1 MYLNTQKSSLPRVV
15 IHRNQMRRQGRG
27 FLLDVSRVLN
37 VYRWVVFLA
46 FLASIFAADGAPS
59 SSSSSSGVLPPGEGG
74 KDEKAKQLNNALEK
88 MKPSSATHTGDGLPT
103 LPPYENPRT
112 GERTHVLHPA
122 TILNGKHVGFS
133 KKRILEEI
141 GRKEMEKN
149 QFFGQKLASEGFDSV
164 SIFGAENAMKPIE
177 FNDDEEEGNAKAKK
191 RFTLLEFVTAAAKK
205 KRATEGRDAVEDA
218 AKTKEEISFLIDEEE
233 EDDILGGR
241 RVAVFNV
248 DMSSDVGKYFENTGM
263 LAKIKGLVESQKKSR
278 KKIDAIRMS
287 VNEMVQMM
295 KKSLLDDQVSE
306 QERATYDHMTFLTAG
321 SGDESDKQF
330 RNEDARDHRRNRGR
344 KIASMEEIKK
354 SNRDNN
360 YFKSGQGRQ
369 SVRAEFYNSME
380 SHVELAWL
388 DFDGKEVK
396 YADLAPGAS
405 TTLSTFTKHKWLAK
419 NYIGDPICFFIVD
432 DRYPT
437 LKKQYFEISE
447 DEHEEVTFVLEEE
460 EEESSEAYIK
470 RKELNRKLSL
480 ANNAQT
486 GDELTQEEK
495 EELLRVAREHI
506 HQLLTNEKSEDVN
519 IEVES
524 VHVFESRQ
532 DIVDFF
538 EKRSADKSTVSN
550 KGEEEDPNVVWLSE
564 EQFYELGMPDSA
576 KIKPPLDVVD
586 ALVEE
591 ELIEEDAVRDV
602 LRQKTGENRAREEEE
617 KENEEGQDVKKEE
630 L

>member
-1 MYLNTQKSSLPRVV
+1 
-15 IHRNQMRRQGRG
+15 MRRHGRG
-27 FLLDVSRVLN
+27 FLLDVSIVIN
-37 VYRWVVFLA
+37 VSRWVGFL
-46 FLASIFAADGAPS
+46 FFVVSIFAADGAPS

-74 KDEKAKQLNNALEK
+74 KDENAKQLNNALEK
-88 MKPSSATHTGDGLPT
+88 MKPSSATHTGDGLPP

-112 GERTHVLHPA
+112 GERTHLLHPA

-141 GRKEMEKN
+141 GRKEMEKK
-149 QFFGQKLASEGFDSV
+149 QFSGQKLAREGFDSV

-177 FNDDEEEGNAKAKK
+177 FNDDDGKENDDEEEGNEKAKK
-191 RFTLLEFVTAAAKK
+191 RFTLLEFVTAAAAKK

-218 AKTKEEISFLIDEEE
+218 VKTEEEISFLEN
-233 EDDILGGR
+233 DILGGR
-241 RVAVFNV
+241 RVVVFNV

-263 LAKIKGLVESQKKSR
+263 LAKIKGLVDSQKKSR

-295 KKSLLDDQVSE
+295 KKSLLDDQANE

-330 RNEDARDHRRNRGR
+330 RDEDARDHRRNRGR

-447 DEHEEVTFVLEEE
+447 DEHEEVTFVMEEE

-480 ANNAQT
+480 VNNAQT
-486 GDELTQEEK
+486 GDELTEEEK

-506 HQLLTNEKSEDVN
+506 HQILTNEKSEDVN

-538 EKRSADKSTVSN
+538 EKRSADKSTASN

-564 EQFYELGMPDSA
+564 EQFYELGMPDNA
-576 KIKPPLDVVD
+576 KIKSPLDVVD

-602 LRQKTGENRAREEEE
+602 LREKTGENRAREEEQ
-617 KENEEGQDVKKEE
+617 KENDEGQDVKKEE

>member
-1 MYLNTQKSSLPRVV
+1 
-15 IHRNQMRRQGRG
+15 MRRRGRG
-27 FLLDVSRVLN
+27 FLLDVSSVLN
-37 VYRWVVFLA
+37 VCRWVVFLA
-46 FLASIFAADGAPS
+46 FVASIFAADGAPS
-59 SSSSSSGVLPPGEGG
+59 SSSSSSSSGVLPPGEGG
-74 KDEKAKQLNNALEK
+74 KEENAKQLNNALEK
-88 MKPSSATHTGDGLPT
+88 MKPSSATHTGDGLPP

-112 GERTHVLHPA
+112 GERTHLLHPA

-141 GRKEMEKN
+141 GRKEMEKK
-149 QFFGQKLASEGFDSV
+149 QFSGQKLAREGFDSV

-177 FNDDEEEGNAKAKK
+177 FNDDDGKENDDEEEGNEKAKK
-191 RFTLLEFVTAAAKK
+191 RFTLLEFVTAAAAKK

-218 AKTKEEISFLIDEEE
+218 AKTEEEISFLEN
-233 EDDILGGR
+233 DILGGR
-241 RVAVFNV
+241 RMVVFNV
-248 DMSSDVGKYFENTGM
+248 DMSSDVGKYFENTGI
-263 LAKIKGLVESQKKSR
+263 LAKIKGLVDSQKKSR

-295 KKSLLDDQVSE
+295 KKSLLDDQANE

-330 RNEDARDHRRNRGR
+330 RDEDARDHRRNRGR

-447 DEHEEVTFVLEEE
+447 DEHEEVTFVMEEE

-480 ANNAQT
+480 ANNAQI

-495 EELLRVAREHI
+495 EVLLRVAREHI
-506 HQLLTNEKSEDVN
+506 HQILTNEKSEDVN

-538 EKRSADKSTVSN
+538 EKRSADKSTASN

-564 EQFYELGMPDSA
+564 EQFYELGMPDNA

-591 ELIEEDAVRDV
+591 DAVRDV
-602 LRQKTGENRAREEEE
+602 LREKTGENRAREEKQKE
-617 KENEEGQDVKKEE
+617 KEEGQDVKKEE

>member
-1 MYLNTQKSSLPRVV
+1 
-15 IHRNQMRRQGRG
+15 MRRRGRG
-27 FLLDVSRVLN
+27 FLLDVSSVLN
-37 VYRWVVFLA
+37 VCRWVVFLA
-46 FLASIFAADGAPS
+46 FVASIFAADGAPS
-59 SSSSSSGVLPPGEGG
+59 SSSSSSSGVLPPGEEG
-74 KDEKAKQLNNALEK
+74 KEENAKQLNNALEK
-88 MKPSSATHTGDGLPT
+88 MKPSSATHTGDGLPP

-112 GERTHVLHPA
+112 GERTHLLHPA

-141 GRKEMEKN
+141 GRKEMEKK
-149 QFFGQKLASEGFDSV
+149 QFSGQKLAREGFDSV

-177 FNDDEEEGNAKAKK
+177 FNDDDGKENDDEEEGNEKAKK
-191 RFTLLEFVTAAAKK
+191 RFTLLEFVTAAAAKK

-218 AKTKEEISFLIDEEE
+218 VKTEEEISFLEN
-233 EDDILGGR
+233 DILGGR
-241 RVAVFNV
+241 RVVVFNV
-248 DMSSDVGKYFENTGM
+248 DMSSDVGKYFENTGI
-263 LAKIKGLVESQKKSR
+263 LAKIKGLVDSQKKSR

-295 KKSLLDDQVSE
+295 KKSLLDDQANE

-330 RNEDARDHRRNRGR
+330 RDEDARDHRRNRGR

-447 DEHEEVTFVLEEE
+447 DEHEEVTFVMEEE

-486 GDELTQEEK
+486 GDELTEEEK

-506 HQLLTNEKSEDVN
+506 HQILTNEKSEDVN

-538 EKRSADKSTVSN
+538 EKRSADKSTASN

-564 EQFYELGMPDSA
+564 EQFYELGMPDNA
-576 KIKPPLDVVD
+576 KIKSPLDVVD

-602 LRQKTGENRAREEEE
+602 LREKTGENRAREEEQ
-617 KENEEGQDVKKEE
+617 KENDEGQDVKKEE

>member
-1 MYLNTQKSSLPRVV
+1 
-15 IHRNQMRRQGRG
+15 MRRHGRG
-27 FLLDVSRVLN
+27 FLLDVSIVIN
-37 VYRWVVFLA
+37 VSRWVGFL
-46 FLASIFAADGAPS
+46 FFVVSIFAADGAPS
-59 SSSSSSGVLPPGEGG
+59 SSSSSSGVSEGG
-74 KDEKAKQLNNALEK
+74 KDENAKQLNNALEK

-103 LPPYENPRT
+103 LPLYENPRT
-112 GERTHVLHPA
+112 GERTVLLHPA

-141 GRKEMEKN
+141 GRKEMEKK

-177 FNDDEEEGNAKAKK
+177 FNDDEEEGNEKAKK

-248 DMSSDVGKYFENTGM
+248 DMSSDVGKYFGNTGM
-263 LAKIKGLVESQKKSR
+263 LAKIKGLIESQKKSR

-330 RNEDARDHRRNRGR
+330 RDEDARDHRRNRGR

-447 DEHEEVTFVLEEE
+447 DEHEEVTFVMEEE

-480 ANNAQT
+480 ANNAQI

-495 EELLRVAREHI
+495 EVLLRVAREHI
-506 HQLLTNEKSEDVN
+506 HQILTNEKREDVN

-538 EKRSADKSTVSN
+538 EKRSADKSTASN

-564 EQFYELGMPDSA
+564 EQFYELGMPDNA

-591 ELIEEDAVRDV
+591 DAGCE
-602 LRQKTGENRAREEEE
+602 TF
-617 KENEEGQDVKKEE
+617 
-630 L
+630 

>member
-1 MYLNTQKSSLPRVV
+1 
-15 IHRNQMRRQGRG
+15 
-27 FLLDVSRVLN
+27 
-37 VYRWVVFLA
+37 
-46 FLASIFAADGAPS
+46 
-59 SSSSSSGVLPPGEGG
+59 
-74 KDEKAKQLNNALEK
+74 
-88 MKPSSATHTGDGLPT
+88 
-103 LPPYENPRT
+103 
-112 GERTHVLHPA
+112 
-122 TILNGKHVGFS
+122 
-133 KKRILEEI
+133 
-141 GRKEMEKN
+141 
-149 QFFGQKLASEGFDSV
+149 
-164 SIFGAENAMKPIE
+164 
-177 FNDDEEEGNAKAKK
+177 
-191 RFTLLEFVTAAAKK
+191 
-205 KRATEGRDAVEDA
+205 
-218 AKTKEEISFLIDEEE
+218 
-233 EDDILGGR
+233 
-241 RVAVFNV
+241 
-248 DMSSDVGKYFENTGM
+248 
-263 LAKIKGLVESQKKSR
+263 
-278 KKIDAIRMS
+278 
-287 VNEMVQMM
+287 MM

-330 RNEDARDHRRNRGR
+330 RDEDARDHRRNRGR

-447 DEHEEVTFVLEEE
+447 DEHEEVTFVIEEE

-506 HQLLTNEKSEDVN
+506 HQILTNEKSEDVN

-538 EKRSADKSTVSN
+538 EKRSADKSTASN

-564 EQFYELGMPDSA
+564 EQFYELGMPDNA

-602 LRQKTGENRAREEEE
+602 LREKNGENRAREEEE
-617 KENEEGQDVKKEE
+617 KDNEEGQDVKKEE

>member
-1 MYLNTQKSSLPRVV
+1 
-15 IHRNQMRRQGRG
+15 MRRRGRG
-27 FLLDVSRVLN
+27 FLLDVSSVLN
-37 VYRWVVFLA
+37 VCRWVVFLA
-46 FLASIFAADGAPS
+46 FVASIFAADGAPS
-59 SSSSSSGVLPPGEGG
+59 SSSSSSSGVLPPGEEG
-74 KDEKAKQLNNALEK
+74 KEENAKQLNNALEK
-88 MKPSSATHTGDGLPT
+88 MKPSSATHTGDGLPP

-112 GERTHVLHPA
+112 GERTHLLHPA

-141 GRKEMEKN
+141 GRKEMEKK
-149 QFFGQKLASEGFDSV
+149 QFSGQKLAREGFDSV

-177 FNDDEEEGNAKAKK
+177 FNDDDGKENDDEEEGNEKAKK
-191 RFTLLEFVTAAAKK
+191 RFTLLEFVTAAAAKK

-218 AKTKEEISFLIDEEE
+218 AKTEEEISFLEN
-233 EDDILGGR
+233 DILGGR
-241 RVAVFNV
+241 RMVVFNV
-248 DMSSDVGKYFENTGM
+248 DMSSDVGKYFENTGI
-263 LAKIKGLVESQKKSR
+263 LAKIKGLVDSQKKSR

-295 KKSLLDDQVSE
+295 KKSLLDDQANE

-330 RNEDARDHRRNRGR
+330 RDEDARDHRRNRGR

-447 DEHEEVTFVLEEE
+447 DEHEEVTFVMEEE

-486 GDELTQEEK
+486 GDELTEEEK

-506 HQLLTNEKSEDVN
+506 HQILTNEKSEDVN

-538 EKRSADKSTVSN
+538 EKRSADKSTASN

-564 EQFYELGMPDSA
+564 EQFYELGMPDNA

-602 LRQKTGENRAREEEE
+602 LREKTGENRAREEEQ
-617 KENEEGQDVKKEE
+617 KENDEGQDVKKEE

>member
-1 MYLNTQKSSLPRVV
+1 
-15 IHRNQMRRQGRG
+15 MRRRGRG
-27 FLLDVSRVLN
+27 FLLDVSSVLN
-37 VYRWVVFLA
+37 VCRWVVFLA
-46 FLASIFAADGAPS
+46 FVASIFAADGAPS
-59 SSSSSSGVLPPGEGG
+59 SSSSSSSGVLPPGEEG
-74 KDEKAKQLNNALEK
+74 KEENAKQLNNALEK
-88 MKPSSATHTGDGLPT
+88 MKPSSATHTGDGLPP

-112 GERTHVLHPA
+112 GERTHLLHPA

-149 QFFGQKLASEGFDSV
+149 QFFGQKLGREGFDSV

-177 FNDDEEEGNAKAKK
+177 FNDDDGKENDDEEEGNEKAKK
-191 RFTLLEFVTAAAKK
+191 RFTLLEFVTAAAAKK

-218 AKTKEEISFLIDEEE
+218 AKTEEEISFLEN
-233 EDDILGGR
+233 DILGGR
-241 RVAVFNV
+241 RMVVFNV
-248 DMSSDVGKYFENTGM
+248 DMSSDVGKYFENTGI
-263 LAKIKGLVESQKKSR
+263 LAKIKGLVDSQKKSR

-295 KKSLLDDQVSE
+295 KKSLLDDQANE

-330 RNEDARDHRRNRGR
+330 RDEDARDHRRNRGR

-447 DEHEEVTFVLEEE
+447 DEHEEVTFVMEEE

-486 GDELTQEEK
+486 GDELTEEEK

-506 HQLLTNEKSEDVN
+506 HQILTNEKSEDVN

-538 EKRSADKSTVSN
+538 EKRSADKSTASN

-564 EQFYELGMPDSA
+564 EQFYELGMPDNA
-576 KIKPPLDVVD
+576 KIKSPLDVVD

-602 LRQKTGENRAREEEE
+602 LREKTGENRAREEEQ
-617 KENEEGQDVKKEE
+617 KENDEGQDVKKEE

>member
-1 MYLNTQKSSLPRVV
+1 
-15 IHRNQMRRQGRG
+15 MRRRGRG
-27 FLLDVSRVLN
+27 FLLDVSSVLN
-37 VYRWVVFLA
+37 VCRWVVFLA
-46 FLASIFAADGAPS
+46 FVASIFAADGAPS
-59 SSSSSSGVLPPGEGG
+59 SSSSSSSSSGVLPPGEGG
-74 KDEKAKQLNNALEK
+74 KEENAKQLNNALEK
-88 MKPSSATHTGDGLPT
+88 MKPSSATHTGDGLPP

-112 GERTHVLHPA
+112 GERTHLLHPA

-141 GRKEMEKN
+141 GRKEMEKK
-149 QFFGQKLASEGFDSV
+149 QFSGQKLAREGFDSV

-177 FNDDEEEGNAKAKK
+177 FNDDDGKENDDEEEGNEKAKK
-191 RFTLLEFVTAAAKK
+191 RFTLLEFVTAAAAKK

-218 AKTKEEISFLIDEEE
+218 VKTEEEISFLEN
-233 EDDILGGR
+233 DILGGR
-241 RVAVFNV
+241 RVVVFNV

-263 LAKIKGLVESQKKSR
+263 LAKIKGLVDSQKKSR

-295 KKSLLDDQVSE
+295 KKSLLDDQANE

-321 SGDESDKQF
+321 YGDESDKQF
-330 RNEDARDHRRNRGR
+330 RDEDARDHRRNRGR

-447 DEHEEVTFVLEEE
+447 DEHEEVTFVMEEE

-480 ANNAQT
+480 VNNAQT
-486 GDELTQEEK
+486 GDELTEEEK

-506 HQLLTNEKSEDVN
+506 HQILTNEKSEDVN

-538 EKRSADKSTVSN
+538 EKRSADKSTASN

-564 EQFYELGMPDSA
+564 EQFYELGMPDNA
-576 KIKPPLDVVD
+576 KIKSPLDVVD

-602 LRQKTGENRAREEEE
+602 LREKTGENRAREEEQ
-617 KENEEGQDVKKEE
+617 KESEEGQDVKKEE

>member
-1 MYLNTQKSSLPRVV
+1 
-15 IHRNQMRRQGRG
+15 MRRRGRG
-27 FLLDVSRVLN
+27 FLLDVSSVLN
-37 VYRWVVFLA
+37 VCRWVVFLA
-46 FLASIFAADGAPS
+46 FVASIFAADGAPS
-59 SSSSSSGVLPPGEGG
+59 SSSSSSSSSGVLPPGEGG
-74 KDEKAKQLNNALEK
+74 KEENAKQLNNALEK
-88 MKPSSATHTGDGLPT
+88 MKPSSATHTGDGLPP

-112 GERTHVLHPA
+112 GERTHLLHPA

-141 GRKEMEKN
+141 GRKEMEKK
-149 QFFGQKLASEGFDSV
+149 QFSGQKLAREGFDSV

-177 FNDDEEEGNAKAKK
+177 FNDDDGKENDDEEEGNEKAKK
-191 RFTLLEFVTAAAKK
+191 RFTLLEFVTAAAAKK

-218 AKTKEEISFLIDEEE
+218 VKTEEEISFLEN
-233 EDDILGGR
+233 DILGGR
-241 RVAVFNV
+241 RVVVFNV

-263 LAKIKGLVESQKKSR
+263 LAKIKGLVDSQKKSR

-295 KKSLLDDQVSE
+295 KKSLLDDQANE

-330 RNEDARDHRRNRGR
+330 RDEDARDHRRNRGR

-447 DEHEEVTFVLEEE
+447 DEHEEVTFVMEEE

-480 ANNAQT
+480 VNNAQT
-486 GDELTQEEK
+486 GDELTEEEK

-506 HQLLTNEKSEDVN
+506 HQILTNEKSEDVN

-538 EKRSADKSTVSN
+538 EKRSADKSTASN

-564 EQFYELGMPDSA
+564 EQFYELGMPDNA

-602 LRQKTGENRAREEEE
+602 LREKTGENRAREEEQ
-617 KENEEGQDVKKEE
+617 KESEEGQDVKKEE

>member
-1 MYLNTQKSSLPRVV
+1 
-15 IHRNQMRRQGRG
+15 
-27 FLLDVSRVLN
+27 
-37 VYRWVVFLA
+37 VVFLA
-46 FLASIFAADGAPS
+46 FVASIFAADGAPS
-59 SSSSSSGVLPPGEGG
+59 SSSSSSSGVLPPGEEG
-74 KDEKAKQLNNALEK
+74 KEENAKQLNNALEK
-88 MKPSSATHTGDGLPT
+88 MKPSSATHTGDGLPP

-112 GERTHVLHPA
+112 GERTHLLHPA

-141 GRKEMEKN
+141 GRKEMEKK
-149 QFFGQKLASEGFDSV
+149 QFSGQKLAREGFDSV

-177 FNDDEEEGNAKAKK
+177 FNDDDGKENDDEEEGNEKAKK
-191 RFTLLEFVTAAAKK
+191 RFTLLEFVTAAAAKK

-218 AKTKEEISFLIDEEE
+218 VKTEEEISFLEN
-233 EDDILGGR
+233 DILGGR
-241 RVAVFNV
+241 RVVVFNV

-263 LAKIKGLVESQKKSR
+263 LAKIKGLVDSQKKSR

-295 KKSLLDDQVSE
+295 KKSLLDDQANE

-330 RNEDARDHRRNRGR
+330 RDEDARDHRRNRGR

-447 DEHEEVTFVLEEE
+447 DEHEEVTFVMEEE

-486 GDELTQEEK
+486 GDELTEEEK

-506 HQLLTNEKSEDVN
+506 HQILTNEKSEDVN

-538 EKRSADKSTVSN
+538 EKRSADKSTASN

-564 EQFYELGMPDSA
+564 EQFYELGMPDNA
-576 KIKPPLDVVD
+576 KIKSPLDVVD

-602 LRQKTGENRAREEEE
+602 LREKTGENRAREEEQ
-617 KENEEGQDVKKEE
+617 KENDEGQDVKKEE

>member
-1 MYLNTQKSSLPRVV
+1 
-15 IHRNQMRRQGRG
+15 MRRRGRG
-27 FLLDVSRVLN
+27 FLLDVSSVLN
-37 VYRWVVFLA
+37 VCRWVVFLA
-46 FLASIFAADGAPS
+46 FVASIFAADGAPS
-59 SSSSSSGVLPPGEGG
+59 SSSSSSSSSGVLPPGEGG
-74 KDEKAKQLNNALEK
+74 KEENAKQLNNALEK
-88 MKPSSATHTGDGLPT
+88 MKPSSATHTGDGLPP

-112 GERTHVLHPA
+112 GERTHLLHPA

-141 GRKEMEKN
+141 GRKEMEKK
-149 QFFGQKLASEGFDSV
+149 QFSGQKLAREGFDSV

-177 FNDDEEEGNAKAKK
+177 FNDDDGKENDDEEEGNEKAKK
-191 RFTLLEFVTAAAKK
+191 RFTLLEFVTAAAAKK

-218 AKTKEEISFLIDEEE
+218 AKTEEEISFLEN
-233 EDDILGGR
+233 DILGGR
-241 RVAVFNV
+241 RMVVFNV

-263 LAKIKGLVESQKKSR
+263 LAKIKGLVDSQKKSR

-295 KKSLLDDQVSE
+295 KKSLLDDQANE

-330 RNEDARDHRRNRGR
+330 RDEDARDHRRNRGR

-447 DEHEEVTFVLEEE
+447 DEHEEVTFVMEEE

-486 GDELTQEEK
+486 GDELTEEEK

-506 HQLLTNEKSEDVN
+506 HQILTNEKSEDVN

-538 EKRSADKSTVSN
+538 EKRSADKSTASN

-564 EQFYELGMPDSA
+564 EQFYELGMPDNA
-576 KIKPPLDVVD
+576 KIKSPLDVVD

-602 LRQKTGENRAREEEE
+602 LREKTGENRAREEEQ
-617 KENEEGQDVKKEE
+617 KESEEGQDVKKEE

>member
-1 MYLNTQKSSLPRVV
+1 
-15 IHRNQMRRQGRG
+15 MRRRGRG
-27 FLLDVSRVLN
+27 FLLDVSSVLN
-37 VYRWVVFLA
+37 VCRWVVFLA
-46 FLASIFAADGAPS
+46 FVASIFAADGAPS
-59 SSSSSSGVLPPGEGG
+59 SSSSSSSGVLPPGEEG
-74 KDEKAKQLNNALEK
+74 KEENAKQLNNALEK
-88 MKPSSATHTGDGLPT
+88 MKPSSATHTGDGLPP

-112 GERTHVLHPA
+112 GERTHLLHPA

-141 GRKEMEKN
+141 GRKEMEKK

-177 FNDDEEEGNAKAKK
+177 FNDDEEEGNEKAKK
-191 RFTLLEFVTAAAKK
+191 RFTLLEFVTAAAAKK

-218 AKTKEEISFLIDEEE
+218 AKTEEEISFFEN
-233 EDDILGGR
+233 DILGGR
-241 RVAVFNV
+241 RMVVFNV
-248 DMSSDVGKYFENTGM
+248 DMSSDVGKYFENTGI
-263 LAKIKGLVESQKKSR
+263 LAKIKGLVDSQKKSR

-295 KKSLLDDQVSE
+295 KKSLLDDQANE

-330 RNEDARDHRRNRGR
+330 RDEDARDHRRNRGR

-447 DEHEEVTFVLEEE
+447 DEHEEVTFVMEEE

-486 GDELTQEEK
+486 GDELTEEEK

-506 HQLLTNEKSEDVN
+506 HQILTNEKSEDVN

-538 EKRSADKSTVSN
+538 EKRSADKSTASN

-564 EQFYELGMPDSA
+564 EQFYELGMPDNA

-591 ELIEEDAVRDV
+591 DAVRDV
-602 LRQKTGENRAREEEE
+602 LREKTGENRAREEKQKE
-617 KENEEGQDVKKEE
+617 KEEGQDVKKEE